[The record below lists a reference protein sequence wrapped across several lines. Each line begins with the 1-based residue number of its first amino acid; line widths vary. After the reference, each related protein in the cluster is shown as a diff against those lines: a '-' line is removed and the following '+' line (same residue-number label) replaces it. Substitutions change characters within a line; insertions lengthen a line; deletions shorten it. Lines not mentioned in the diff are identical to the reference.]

1 MWTHREK
8 SDNFVQHDL
17 LIVNLIHCSMACA
30 RISAE
35 RSIKSKQKDC
45 WSESSRTIHIV
56 AKFVFWWP
64 SFACSVYLATV
75 VPWWNEGQGNSKNTF
90 AEMKNI
96 VSFISKTQHTTA
108 INQQR
113 SNESN
118 NFMFRLWLHPFPRVS
133 KAGVP
138 LNPPKKACLML
149 YWPHTK
155 ATDGNAKQQQK
166 KNNNNTHTFLTVGSA
181 LKGSL
186 AP

>member
-8 SDNFVQHDL
+8 SDNFIQHDF

-75 VPWWNEGQGNSKNTF
+75 VPWWNEGQGNTKTHLLRWRILFVLFQKPSTQLPLTNS
-90 AEMKNI
+90 AQMNPI
-96 VSFISKTQHTTA
+96 ILSSDSYCISFHGYLKLECPSTPQ
-108 INQQR
+108 
-113 SNESN
+113 
-118 NFMFRLWLHPFPRVS
+118 
-133 KAGVP
+133 
-138 LNPPKKACLML
+138 KACLML
-149 YWPHTK
+149 CWPHTK
-155 ATDGNAKQQQK
+155 ATDETAKQQQK
-166 KNNNNTHTFLTVGSA
+166 KNYNNNTHTFLTAGSA

>member
-17 LIVNLIHCSMACA
+17 LIVNLIHCSIACA

-35 RSIKSKQKDC
+35 RSTKSKQEDC

-56 AKFVFWWP
+56 AKFVFDGPDLHAIYTWLQW
-64 SFACSVYLATV
+64 YLD
-75 VPWWNEGQGNSKNTF
+75 EKGQGNGKNTF

-96 VSFISKTQHTTA
+96 ASFISKTRHTTA
-108 INQQR
+108 INQQC

-118 NFMFRLWLHPFPRVS
+118 NFMFRLLLHLFPWVS

-138 LNPPKKACLML
+138 LNPSKSLFNAMLTPHQSHWWNCKTTTKKEL
-149 YWPHTK
+149 
-155 ATDGNAKQQQK
+155 
-166 KNNNNTHTFLTVGSA
+166 
-181 LKGSL
+181 
-186 AP
+186 

>member
-8 SDNFVQHDL
+8 SDNFIQHDF

-75 VPWWNEGQGNSKNTF
+75 VPWWNEGQGNTQTHLLRWRILFVLFQKPSTQLPLTNSAQMNPIILCSDSDCIPFHGYLKLECPSPPQKSLFNAILTPHQSHWW
-90 AEMKNI
+90 NC
-96 VSFISKTQHTTA
+96 KTTT
-108 INQQR
+108 
-113 SNESN
+113 
-118 NFMFRLWLHPFPRVS
+118 
-133 KAGVP
+133 
-138 LNPPKKACLML
+138 KKE
-149 YWPHTK
+149 
-155 ATDGNAKQQQK
+155 
-166 KNNNNTHTFLTVGSA
+166 
-181 LKGSL
+181 
-186 AP
+186 